1 VLVGYYLLRN
11 DRPNVTRPFRLP
23 EFFKYVALGMAAL
36 LAVIWLYGGISWAR
50 IGNTEIYY
58 FLGWVV
64 ALAYIPF
71 YLYRTRI
78 EDKRVAAAEAAEHDA
93 VMPAGAVPSK

>member
-1 VLVGYYLLRN
+1 MLVGYYLLRKY
-11 DRPNVTRPFRLP
+11 RPNVPRPFRLP
-23 EFFKYVALGMAAL
+23 EFFKYVALAHGGLYAF
-36 LAVIWLYGGISWAR
+36 IWLYGGISFAR
-50 IGNTEIYY
+50 IGDTEIYY

-78 EDKRVAAAEAAEHDA
+78 EDKRGRRR
-93 VMPAGAVPSK
+93 PPSPGR